1 MTVYCVLISRLC
13 HCASKLLSYCRVCTR
28 LPSHSANHP
37 RYIIFFQELTVLILR
52 TPLFSSPSLFFL
64 SLSSSPSIAVFQE
77 VSLPVQRELVS
88 VQLCMVDL
96 LALVF
101 AEHGCEQR
109 VARNTLH
116 QKSSIEKVC
125 SIMHVN
131 VLTLR
136 GKKKNFS
143 PPQSRTDS
151 ICKVMIIYLER
162 KRGKKKPHID
172 QSDCQ

>member
-1 MTVYCVLISRLC
+1 
-13 HCASKLLSYCRVCTR
+13 
-28 LPSHSANHP
+28 
-37 RYIIFFQELTVLILR
+37 
-52 TPLFSSPSLFFL
+52 
-64 SLSSSPSIAVFQE
+64 
-77 VSLPVQRELVS
+77 
-88 VQLCMVDL
+88 MVDL

-109 VARNTLH
+109 AARNTLH

-131 VLTLR
+131 VEGEEGEL
-136 GKKKNFS
+136 F

>member
-1 MTVYCVLISRLC
+1 MKASVCQIHDGLPCTDFQALSLSQQAAELLQSVYETAKSLC
-13 HCASKLLSYCRVCTR
+13 QPSEVHNILSGTDSPNFMYSPLLLSISF
-28 LPSHSANHP
+28 L
-37 RYIIFFQELTVLILR
+37 
-52 TPLFSSPSLFFL
+52 SP
-64 SLSSSPSIAVFQE
+64 SLSSSPSIAVLQE

-101 AEHGCEQR
+101 AEHGHEKR
-109 VARNTLH
+109 AAKNTLQ

-136 GKKKNFS
+136 GKKEEPGTQHQGGRRAS
-143 PPQSRTDS
+143 PPPPTIQNRLY
-151 ICKVMIIYLER
+151 M
-162 KRGKKKPHID
+162 
-172 QSDCQ
+172 

>member
-1 MTVYCVLISRLC
+1 
-13 HCASKLLSYCRVCTR
+13 
-28 LPSHSANHP
+28 
-37 RYIIFFQELTVLILR
+37 
-52 TPLFSSPSLFFL
+52 
-64 SLSSSPSIAVFQE
+64 
-77 VSLPVQRELVS
+77 
-88 VQLCMVDL
+88 MVDL

-109 VARNTLH
+109 AARNTLH

-136 GKKKNFS
+136 GKKESFS